1 MPKWEGTHLSP
12 TSVIKPLA
20 PDVSQGLPSLSPGQ
34 QLHPWGRLVHG
45 AVFPPPFCLGFSCI
59 LKPTGGDAETS
70 PSPERPLSGP
80 EHSQVDGWFCLSKAS
95 LSRALGWLITQH
107 SQPRLPRGPLP
118 AHTPC
123 AVGLVGQLVPVCEGP
138 ECHTLQEPFRKRA
151 GGWLVW
157 LGGDPENSEQAGSQ
171 LLLGKECT
179 DCGPPVSVRAP
190 GGGLPG

>member
-1 MPKWEGTHLSP
+1 MSLRASP
-12 TSVIKPLA
+12 VCPRGAATPLGA
-20 PDVSQGLPSLSPGQ
+20 LGSRGCLPTALLPGLQP
-34 QLHPWGRLVHG
+34 HPQAYW
-45 AVFPPPFCLGFSCI
+45 
-59 LKPTGGDAETS
+59 GDAETS
-70 PSPERPLSGP
+70 PSPERALSGP
-80 EHSQVDGWFCLSKAS
+80 ERSQVDGWFCLSKAS

>member
-1 MPKWEGTHLSP
+1 MVLLVQGQ
-12 TSVIKPLA
+12 
-20 PDVSQGLPSLSPGQ
+20 SQQSPG
-34 QLHPWGRLVHG
+34 V
-45 AVFPPPFCLGFSCI
+45 ADNS
-59 LKPTGGDAETS
+59 
-70 PSPERPLSGP
+70 
-80 EHSQVDGWFCLSKAS
+80 
-95 LSRALGWLITQH
+95 ALPAQA
-107 SQPRLPRGPLP
+107 PRGPLP

>member
-1 MPKWEGTHLSP
+1 MGSVCRWEGTHLSP

-138 ECHTLQEPFRKRA
+138 ECHTLQELWCGLVETLRTLSKQAPSSSSGKRA
-151 GGWLVW
+151 PTVAL
-157 LGGDPENSEQAGSQ
+157 LSFCQGSRW
-171 LLLGKECT
+171 
-179 DCGPPVSVRAP
+179 RASQVIQ
-190 GGGLPG
+190 